1 MVLYKDVYICL
12 WVKVNG
18 TEYQPSIASNNKK
31 LAKSQADTHVSTD
44 IRAGAKGCAYMKLL
58 SELSFI

>member
-1 MVLYKDVYICL
+1 MVQNISHLLPVITRSL
-12 WVKVNG
+12 LNPR
-18 TEYQPSIASNNKK
+18 QHS
-31 LAKSQADTHVSTD
+31 VSTD